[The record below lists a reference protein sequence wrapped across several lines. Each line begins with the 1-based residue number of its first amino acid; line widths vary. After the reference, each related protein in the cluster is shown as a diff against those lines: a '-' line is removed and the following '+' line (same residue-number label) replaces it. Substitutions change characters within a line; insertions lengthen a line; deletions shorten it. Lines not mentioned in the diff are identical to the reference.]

1 MTGCSSR
8 IRGKM
13 PRQFD
18 YGANLHHARPLY
30 NQVYTKDDLKTIN
43 KDTDLVAEN
52 EIGIFTKYIAECVLT
67 YAYNGSNRL
76 DFPVLPK
83 DCLISH
89 GANGCLSKTEPGP
102 IPMIYMDRILHKL
115 TKIFP
120 DSDIMVVGNTMT
132 LSWA

>member
-1 MTGCSSR
+1 
-8 IRGKM
+8 M

-67 YAYNGSNRL
+67 YAYNGSNSL
-76 DFPVLPK
+76 NFPVLPK
-83 DCLISH
+83 DCLIAH

-102 IPMIYMDRILHKL
+102 IPMI
-115 TKIFP
+115 
-120 DSDIMVVGNTMT
+120 
-132 LSWA
+132 LSLIHI